1 MKIRDESVVE
11 DVQLISLNAEILII
25 KIKKLYFVHTLRYP
39 HCKRVIYPANLQ
51 EKDL

>member
-25 KIKKLYFVHTLRYP
+25 KKKEAIFCSHIKVSTL
-39 HCKRVIYPANLQ
+39 
-51 EKDL
+51 